1 MRRAS
6 NTSNAV
12 KQQHCAL
19 QSCVRRRSQRGASLL
34 LALFLFMIC
43 SLLAAIVLS
52 ASTAAVGS
60 YKGITEMDQRYYSV
74 TSAAD
79 VLKSKIDNDSLSMQI
94 VRTKDGQGNETTTSI
109 KIEGNDS
116 ACSYNGNTLTINE
129 SVLSLSE
136 LSAVYWLLGGKH
148 SDNKYTNVTDI
159 PVDSITD
166 SVKSDF
172 VLDFEADGMS
182 DTSNL
187 DVPVDSTVDGSG
199 LTLRIAS
206 PHDENDDK
214 YYTLALHFDTD
225 VDKSESESTRR
236 NAEGADIVTTTTTVK
251 LTWMAADITKAGA

>member
-12 KQQHCAL
+12 KQQRCAL
-19 QSCVRRRSQRGASLL
+19 QSSLRKRSQRGASLV

-79 VLKSKIDNDSLSMQI
+79 LLKSKIDNESLTMQL

-109 KIEGNDS
+109 KIEGKDS
-116 ACSYNGNTLTINE
+116 ACSFSDNTLTINDD
-129 SVLSLSE
+129 VLSLSE
-136 LSAVYWLLGGKH
+136 LSALYWLLGGKR
-148 SDNKYTNVTDI
+148 SDKKYTNVSDI
-159 PVDSITD
+159 PVGSIAD
-166 SVKSDF
+166 SVRVDF
-172 VLDFEADGMS
+172 KLDFKADVMS

-187 DVPVDSTVDGSG
+187 DVPVTSIVDSSG
-199 LTLRIAS
+199 LTLRIDS
-206 PHDENDDK
+206 PHSAGDTK
-214 YYTLALHFDTD
+214 YYSLALHFDPD
-225 VDKSESESTRR
+225 VDKSQSESRQR
-236 NAEGADIVTTTTTVK
+236 NAEGTDTVTTTTTVK
-251 LTWMAADITKAGA
+251 LTWMAADITKAGV